1 MVSIIKIIVKVS
13 LINLT
18 TNFKTNAF
26 FKSSIFYGHLELHSL
41 TMGRITFT
49 VYDISWWG
57 YKPLLHQ
64 SITEYQN
71 TSSSFMSLSITSSI
85 GKQKF
90 EVLEAPAKINHMM
103 VKDSF
108 QINHQVYLSRYL
120 RYD

>member
-1 MVSIIKIIVKVS
+1 
-13 LINLT
+13 
-18 TNFKTNAF
+18 
-26 FKSSIFYGHLELHSL
+26 LELHSL

-64 SITEYQN
+64 CITEYQN
-71 TSSSFMSLSITSSI
+71 TSSSFMSQSITSSI
-85 GKQKF
+85 GIHKF
-90 EVLEAPAKINHMM
+90 DVLEAPAKIYHLM